1 MSAIMF
7 SRGKLVI
14 THSVRA
20 SSSSAAAAAA
30 ARRQKLIDQFLGL
43 FEYFLIV
50 RSA

>member
-1 MSAIMF
+1 MSAIKF

-14 THSVRA
+14 THSVPA
-20 SSSSAAAAAA
+20 AAAAAA

>member
-1 MSAIMF
+1 MSGIKF

-14 THSVRA
+14 THSVPA
-20 SSSSAAAAAA
+20 SSSAAAAA

>member
-1 MSAIMF
+1 MSGIKF

-14 THSVRA
+14 THSVPA
-20 SSSSAAAAAA
+20 SAAAAS
-30 ARRQKLIDQFLGL
+30 ARRQKLIDEFLGL

>member
-1 MSAIMF
+1 MSGIMF

-14 THSVRA
+14 THSARA
-20 SSSSAAAAAA
+20 SSSAAAA